1 MIGEN
6 YMKELQ
12 VLIAASKLSG
22 AGSATEK
29 QKLLSGC
36 KTETMEWF
44 LQIAANPFKTTK
56 VSKLNIIDAST
67 IKEDAFQNIKDKI
80 SYLLTVKAAK
90 DEDRN
95 YLEDNLSYLDASY
108 DEKEMLVK
116 ILTKNLNIG
125 IGTSIINK
133 VFGKN
138 FIPDLELMA
147 AQDDMT
153 QIDTSKTNYAEIKY
167 DGVRVIAVEEK
178 DGVTFYTRNFNILN
192 SELMPSIE
200 KEAFD
205 FIETMN
211 LPIVVK
217 ADGLCAGKGVI
228 IAQSKD
234 EAKTAVSDMLSGASF
249 GDAGT
254 SVVVE
259 EYLDGYELSVFAI
272 CDGENYKVLPAAQDH
287 KRVGDGDTG
296 PNTGGMGAYAP
307 TPLVN
312 DDIYKKIEERVI
324 KPTLKGMQ
332 NEGAPFEGVLF
343 IGVMVVKGEPIILEY
358 NVRFGDP
365 ECEIL
370 MPLLATPV
378 SELFYKGATKQLDKL
393 DIKIKDEF
401 GVGVVIASENYPYS
415 SSKPAEIT
423 VDEIENELSSSSHI
437 SYAGV
442 EKIDGK
448 LMATG
453 GRVLVCVGFGKTIKE
468 ARDNA
473 YKLTTKVHFSGKKCR
488 SDIAYQALK

>member
-1 MIGEN
+1 MNILILGSGGREFSIGLSIFKEN
-6 YMKELQ
+6 AHNLFFMPGNG
-12 VLIAASKLSG
+12 ATDKLG
-22 AGSATEK
+22 K
-29 QKLLSGC
+29 
-36 KTETMEWF
+36 
-44 LQIAANPFKTTK
+44 
-56 VSKLNIIDAST
+56 NI
-67 IKEDAFQNIKDKI
+67 NIKDYNDLAI
-80 SYLLTVKAAK
+80 WAK
-90 DEDRN
+90 DNSIDLTIVGPE
-95 YLEDNLSYLDASY
+95 AP
-108 DEKEMLVK
+108 LV
-116 ILTKNLNIG
+116 
-125 IGTSIINK
+125 
-133 VFGKN
+133 
-138 FIPDLELMA
+138 
-147 AQDDMT
+147 
-153 QIDTSKTNYAEIKY
+153 
-167 DGVRVIAVEEK
+167 DGVVDIFKKHNLTIFGPSAAAARLEGSKVYMK
-178 DGVTFYTRNFNILN
+178 NILKKYN
-192 SELMPSIE
+192 IPTAAFIETSNE
-200 KEAFD
+200 KEAHD

-307 TPLVN
+307 TPLIN

-423 VDEIENELSSSSHI
+423 IDEIENELSSSSHI

-488 SDIAYQALK
+488 SDIAYQVLK

>member
-1 MIGEN
+1 VNILILGNGGREFSIGLAISKEN
-6 YMKELQ
+6 AHNLFFMPGN
-12 VLIAASKLSG
+12 G
-22 AGSATEK
+22 ATDRLGT
-29 QKLLSGC
+29 
-36 KTETMEWF
+36 
-44 LQIAANPFKTTK
+44 
-56 VSKLNIIDAST
+56 NI
-67 IKEDAFQNIKDKI
+67 NIKD
-80 SYLLTVKAAK
+80 YNQLALWAK
-90 DEDRN
+90 DNSIDLTIVGPE
-95 YLEDNLSYLDASY
+95 AP
-108 DEKEMLVK
+108 LV
-116 ILTKNLNIG
+116 
-125 IGTSIINK
+125 
-133 VFGKN
+133 
-138 FIPDLELMA
+138 
-147 AQDDMT
+147 
-153 QIDTSKTNYAEIKY
+153 
-167 DGVRVIAVEEK
+167 DGVVDIFKQNDLTIFGPSAAAARLEGSKVYMK
-178 DGVTFYTRNFNILN
+178 NILKKYN
-192 SELMPSIE
+192 IPTAAFIETSNE
-200 KEAFD
+200 KEAHN
-205 FIETMN
+205 FIDTMN

-332 NEGAPFEGVLF
+332 QENAPFEGVLF

-370 MPLLATPV
+370 MPLLETPV

-393 DIKIKDEF
+393 DIKIKNEY
-401 GVGVVIASENYPYS
+401 GVGVVMASGNYPYGS
-415 SSKPAEIT
+415 SAPAEII
-423 VDEIENELSSSSHI
+423 VDEIVDADLLENSHI

-442 EKIDGK
+442 EKIDDK

-453 GRVLVCVGFGKTIKE
+453 GRVLVCVGFGKSIKE
-468 ARDNA
+468 ARDRA
-473 YKLTTKVHFSGKKCR
+473 YALCGQVHFAGKKCR